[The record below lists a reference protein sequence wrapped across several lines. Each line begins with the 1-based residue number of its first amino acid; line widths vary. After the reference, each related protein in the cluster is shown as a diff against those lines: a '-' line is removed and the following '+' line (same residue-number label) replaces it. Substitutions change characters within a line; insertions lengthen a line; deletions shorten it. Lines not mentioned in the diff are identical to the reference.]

1 MGQQKGIFFF
11 LSGGH
16 IISTLKLFTELYR
29 LLSLP
34 AFHLQQFKTPV
45 IHSHDSP
52 ALLSSIRVNGVV
64 SEGFVR
70 PSADE
75 RLYLFIISR
84 CICSSLVDETSTESG
99 EGEGGG
105 GGEKSDKQ
113 VSPYIFTYQ
122 QLINV
127 RYHTKKLKTN
137 EHEIK

>member
-1 MGQQKGIFFF
+1 MG
-11 LSGGH
+11 GGY

-34 AFHLQQFKTPV
+34 AIHLRQFKTPV

-52 ALLSSIRVNGVV
+52 ALLSSIGVNGVV

-84 CICSSLVDETSTESG
+84 CICSSLVG
-99 EGEGGG
+99 MFKLQPKVGRG
-105 GGEKSDKQ
+105 GGEKSNKQ
-113 VSPYIFTYQ
+113 AILKSH
-122 QLINV
+122 
-127 RYHTKKLKTN
+127 HTSLLTSN
-137 EHEIK
+137 

>member
-1 MGQQKGIFFF
+1 MGQQKGIFW
-11 LSGGH
+11 GGGY

-34 AFHLQQFKTPV
+34 AIHLRQFKTPV

-52 ALLSSIRVNGVV
+52 ALLSSIGVNGVV

-84 CICSSLVDETSTESG
+84 CICSSLVG
-99 EGEGGG
+99 MVKLQPKVGRG

-113 VSPYIFTYQ
+113 AILKSH
-122 QLINV
+122 
-127 RYHTKKLKTN
+127 HTSLLTSN
-137 EHEIK
+137 

>member
-1 MGQQKGIFFF
+1 M
-11 LSGGH
+11 
-16 IISTLKLFTELYR
+16 STLKLFTELYR
-29 LLSLP
+29 LLSLLP
-34 AFHLQQFKTPV
+34 AFHLRQFKTPV

-52 ALLSSIRVNGVV
+52 ALPSSIGVNDVV

-99 EGEGGG
+99 EGGGG